1 MMRFEHLKTLLHAFE
16 SVNQHNSDASSKLI
30 EESKSNENLHLQCLK
45 RIAGFFAISLS
56 LHHNLPNL
64 FNEQSLRE
72 MYDMTNISLQ
82 KGLESAISGS
92 ELEEIYTIK
101 QGMLHFSL
109 CIQD

>member
-1 MMRFEHLKTLLHAFE
+1 
-16 SVNQHNSDASSKLI
+16 
-30 EESKSNENLHLQCLK
+30 
-45 RIAGFFAISLS
+45 
-56 LHHNLPNL
+56 
-64 FNEQSLRE
+64 

-92 ELEEIYTIK
+92 ELEEIYMIK